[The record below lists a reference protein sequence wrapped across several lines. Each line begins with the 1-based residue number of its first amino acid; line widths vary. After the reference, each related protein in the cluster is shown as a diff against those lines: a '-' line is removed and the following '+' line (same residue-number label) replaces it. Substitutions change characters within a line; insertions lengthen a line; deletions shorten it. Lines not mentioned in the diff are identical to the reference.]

1 MIENVQHFSQEK
13 QKHNTVS
20 QFNVKNQSAVN
31 LHQIGRQPQVN
42 FQSGQSGHKLNFV
55 PQIYD
60 TSQFNRNA

>member
-1 MIENVQHFSQEK
+1 M
-13 QKHNTVS
+13 TVS

-31 LHQIGRQPQVN
+31 LHQIGRQPQMN